1 MGKVKSWL
9 MDMEEDASFMSLDE
23 WVSKHGEQN
32 KDVYETIQGDIQ
44 MNSTYNNL
52 SVKTTDEILS
62 NNVAELQ
69 MQLNEAHTRIHKLH
83 DVIEEMKQLSQSS
96 VDNLM
101 KAIDGSNKR
110 WTNIGEYYDWPK

>member
-1 MGKVKSWL
+1 MVL
-9 MDMEEDASFMSLDE
+9 NTTEE
-23 WVSKHGEQN
+23 
-32 KDVYETIQGDIQ
+32 T
-44 MNSTYNNL
+44 
-52 SVKTTDEILS
+52 LS

-69 MQLNEAHTRIHKLH
+69 MQLSEAYTRIHKLH

>member
-44 MNSTYNNL
+44 MNSTYDNL
-52 SVKTTDEILS
+52 SVRTTDEILS

-69 MQLNEAHTRIHKLH
+69 MQLNEAYTRIHKLH
-83 DVIEEMKQLSQSS
+83 DIIEEMKQLSQSS